1 MIQPGCAA
9 VEPTGLDREVG
20 GLTSGSATDLL
31 SDPERV
37 IYYLWVLVFTNL
49 EHPQVSSQY

>member
-1 MIQPGCAA
+1 MIQPESGA
-9 VEPTGLDREVG
+9 VEPTVLDREVG
-20 GLTSGSATDLL
+20 GLTFGSATDLL

-49 EHPQVSSQY
+49 EHQVSSQY